1 MTYHDD
7 HACTR
12 EEAAALTFDR
22 VFDPDG
28 EDRAPLTIDEWAAM
42 KGRDYPYYRFALKIV
57 GKNDRELVET
67 ISSSDGCLSPTV
79 WTEFY
84 EALENLAG
92 QYKDTGRL
100 FEAAGARVIIAMAKI
115 DSEG

>member
-1 MTYHDD
+1 MTYNDD

-22 VFDPDG
+22 VFDPDD

-42 KGRDYPYYRFALKIV
+42 KRRDYPYYRFALKVV

-67 ISSSDGCLSPTV
+67 ISSSDGYLSPTV
-79 WTEFY
+79 WMEFS
-84 EALENLAG
+84 EVLINLGG

-100 FEAAGARVIIAMAKI
+100 FEAAGARVLIAMAKI
-115 DSEG
+115 DPEG